1 MLAPSPLDGKS
12 IQVGEASLSLPADFL
27 DRKRTDFVLWHAN
40 SPSAAA
46 ASTPAAPVLVIGEF
60 QPGNP
65 PSLANAKRFLLLP
78 VPGFTDLFS
87 IPAADCAL
95 NDGWVYHYWF
105 ETEDSDHRR
114 DPPQRVQCT
123 DPAASTVDWRLLAPR
138 LPAPFTA
145 DDRQPAAVIKYR
157 GGQLIACD
165 PAGEEG
171 DFGGEPSPDTL
182 PANNQLVIYEM
193 PTAWSN
199 ISEPDDL
206 DIGVGTFRDVL
217 ALIDPNEQG
226 ANFDNLSVT
235 QLGRSYLPDLGINA
249 LELLPPADSFFK
261 REWGY
266 DTAHYLAPDAE
277 LGFPEGFSSSTAN
290 MDLTALVRTG
300 HQKGIRF
307 FLDVVMAFARE
318 EAYQTLNLD
327 DFYIINPGADPSD
340 PDSHTSRSPN
350 ELRNG
355 FGSTLFRY
363 ARFVSGYDPISGT
376 QTSIVPA
383 RQLMYTFITRWMR
396 DFHID
401 GIRMDSVE
409 NVSNWD
415 FVEGFK
421 DRARQLFQERCAAQ
435 GVSAADADERF
446 LVVGE
451 ELSLP
456 MALLTQGRLDGLWND
471 MFRALVRSVI
481 LGEGDIASFEN
492 NVRQMVDCRALGF
505 TDGAQAV
512 NYITSHDVE
521 GFRRERLYNFL
532 RNAGLGAGDIEKRIE
547 LAFVCLLTA
556 VGIPM
561 ILAGEEFADEHS
573 RFDKNGSVTQ
583 AGGKQVD
590 PVNYARLE
598 GTDPATQMRQR
609 ILAYVSKLVQLRTT
623 HPALG
628 VNDTNFFHVDF
639 NAGKRVLVWQR
650 GDATTDPV
658 VVLANFSDFVT
669 TDPSNP
675 SSEYLVPNWP
685 ATPPGRSWREVTQNR
700 PVPLN
705 WIGREP
711 IYAWE
716 AKVYTLA

>member
-1 MLAPSPLDGKS
+1 L
-12 IQVGEASLSLPADFL
+12 SLSADLL
-27 DRKRTDFVLWHAN
+27 DRKQTHFVLWHAN
-40 SPSAAA
+40 SPAAA
-46 ASTPAAPVLVIGEF
+46 AAAIPAAPVLVIGEF
-60 QPGNP
+60 QAGNP
-65 PSLANAKRFLLLP
+65 PTLANGKRFPLAP
-78 VPGFTDLFS
+78 VDGFTDLFA
-87 IPAADCAL
+87 IAATDCGL

-105 ETEDSDHRR
+105 ETEDSDPSRT
-114 DPPQRVQCT
+114 PPQRVQCT
-123 DPAASTVDWRLLAPR
+123 DPTAFAVDWRLLAPA
-138 LPAPFTA
+138 LPAPFTT

-157 GGQLIACD
+157 GGQLLASD
-165 PAGEEG
+165 PAGEEAN
-171 DFGGEPSPDTL
+171 FSGEPSPAIL
-182 PANNQLVIYEM
+182 ASNNQLVIYEM

-217 ALIDPNEQG
+217 ALIDPNAPG
-226 ANFDNLSVT
+226 ANFDDLAVT
-235 QLGRSYLPDLGINA
+235 QLGQSYLTALGINA
-249 LELLPPADSFFK
+249 IELLPPADSFFK

-266 DTAHYLAPDAE
+266 DTAHYLAPDSE

-290 MDLTALVRTG
+290 QDLAALVVTG

-327 DFYIINPGADPSD
+327 DFYITDPAADLSD
-340 PDSHTSRSPN
+340 PDSHTSRGTGSDN
-350 ELRNG
+350 LRDG

-363 ARFVSGYDPISGT
+363 SRFVNGYDPISGVP
-376 QTSIVPA
+376 TSIAPA
-383 RQLMYTFITRWMR
+383 RQLMYTYITRWMR

-415 FVEGFK
+415 FVGGFK

-435 GVSAADADERF
+435 GMSSEAADPRF

-471 MFRALVRSVI
+471 TFRALVRSVI
-481 LGEGDIASFEN
+481 LGEGDNDSFET
-492 NVRQMVDCRALGF
+492 NVRQMIDCRALGF

-521 GFRRERLYNFL
+521 GFRRERIYNFL
-532 RNAGLGAGDIEKRIE
+532 LSAGFAAQDIEKRVD

-561 ILAGEEFADEHS
+561 ILAGDEFADEHS
-573 RFDKNGSVTQ
+573 RFDRFGNVTQ
-583 AGGKQVD
+583 ADGKQVD

-598 GTDPATQMRQR
+598 GTDPTTQMRQR
-609 ILAYVSKLVQLRTT
+609 ILAYVSRLVKLRTA

-628 VNDTNFFHVDF
+628 VNDTNFFHIDF
-639 NAGKRVLVWQR
+639 NDGKRVLVWQR
-650 GDATTDPV
+650 GDAETDPV
-658 VVLANFSDFVT
+658 VVLANFSDFI
-669 TDPSNP
+669 SAE
-675 SSEYLVPNWP
+675 EYVVPNWP
-685 ATPPGRSWREVTQNR
+685 VTPVGRQWREVTQDR
-700 PVPLN
+700 LVPEN

-711 IYAWE
+711 IYPWE
-716 AKVYTLA
+716 AKVYTLV